1 MKKMISKKKK
11 IKMTNNAVFGKTM
24 ETVTEN
30 GDTKLAP
37 ANARRNYLVSE
48 PNYHTTKICSG
59 NLLAIETKRTKILI
73 NESVSLGL
81 SNLKIS
87 KVVMY
92 DFWYGYLEPKYGEKA
107 KLRYAT

>member
-1 MKKMISKKKK
+1 MQKMISKKKK

-59 NLLAIETKRTKILI
+59 NLLATETKRTKILI

-92 DFWYGYLEPKYGEKA
+92 DFWYGYLEPKYGEKT